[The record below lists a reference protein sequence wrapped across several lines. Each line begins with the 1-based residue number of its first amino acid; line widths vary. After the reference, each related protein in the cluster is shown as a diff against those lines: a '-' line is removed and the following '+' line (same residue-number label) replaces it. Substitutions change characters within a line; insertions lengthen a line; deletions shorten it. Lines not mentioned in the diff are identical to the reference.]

1 MPIDSRA
8 GECRR
13 QRPDRRR
20 RYPPLI
26 DRHHFGIGGRR
37 QAVRRRDETAHA
49 YRDHYLW
56 RDLLVSGAIIILSS
70 MDAWLTLRLLD
81 RGAVELNL
89 LMLSLI
95 EQNVYVFVQLKVAL
109 TSLCT
114 LLLVIHWDFRV
125 FRAYRVGGLLVA
137 VLALYTVLVLYELTL
152 LH

>member
-1 MPIDSRA
+1 
-8 GECRR
+8 
-13 QRPDRRR
+13 
-20 RYPPLI
+20 
-26 DRHHFGIGGRR
+26 
-37 QAVRRRDETAHA
+37 
-49 YRDHYLW
+49 
-56 RDLLVSGAIIILSS
+56 VSGAIIILSS